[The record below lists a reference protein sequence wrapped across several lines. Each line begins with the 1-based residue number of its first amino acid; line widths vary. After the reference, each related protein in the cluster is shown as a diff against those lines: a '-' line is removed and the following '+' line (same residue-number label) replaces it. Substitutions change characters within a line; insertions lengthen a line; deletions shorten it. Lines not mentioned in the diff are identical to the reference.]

1 NFQVDLSCT
10 GANSPTNCTPN
21 PTPQTPTAAF
31 TVNAS
36 GAPGDYTFQ
45 VLGTGRDPDNLQRS
59 SGTATLHVIDLS
71 LTNPAAIT
79 TSSNTT
85 SAASPFTATT
95 AGTTFPAS
103 SVALSCGGLP
113 AGASC

>member
-1 NFQVDLSCT
+1 
-10 GANSPTNCTPN
+10 
-21 PTPQTPTAAF
+21 QTPTAAF

-113 AGASC
+113 AGASCSFTPGNTFSPTPTGVHNLTVAVM